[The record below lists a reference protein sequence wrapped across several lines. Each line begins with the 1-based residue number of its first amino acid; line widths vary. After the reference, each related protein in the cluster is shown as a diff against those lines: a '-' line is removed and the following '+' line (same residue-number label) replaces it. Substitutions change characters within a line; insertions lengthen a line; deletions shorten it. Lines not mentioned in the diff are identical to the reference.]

1 MKKVLIGLGA
11 ALVLAVVALLAVGTM
26 AGEQQVKRVVEVSQ
40 KPEEV
45 FARLT
50 ALEGLPDM
58 GLGVKSVN
66 LPKDEKLGEGYRFG
80 LETEYGPAEAE
91 VTAWAPPEHLA
102 CGLSFRGRRV
112 GRLELTL
119 AAASGGQ
126 TEATVSLVLDASGA
140 LGGVYNLAAKKA
152 VATALESH
160 EEKLKEFLEA
170 AK

>member
-11 ALVLAVVALLAVGTM
+11 LLVLAVVALLVVGTM

-45 FARLT
+45 FARMT
-50 ALEGLPDM
+50 ALEQLPGM
-58 GLGVKSVN
+58 GIGVKSVN
-66 LPKDEKLGEGYRFG
+66 LPKDEKLGEGYRFT

-91 VTAWAPPEHLA
+91 VTAWEPPEHLA

-112 GRLELTL
+112 GRLELAL
-119 AAASGGQ
+119 AASGGGQ
-126 TEATVSLVLDASGA
+126 TAATVSVNLDAPGA
-140 LGGVYNLAAKKA
+140 LGGVYNLAARKA
-152 VATALESH
+152 VATALEGS